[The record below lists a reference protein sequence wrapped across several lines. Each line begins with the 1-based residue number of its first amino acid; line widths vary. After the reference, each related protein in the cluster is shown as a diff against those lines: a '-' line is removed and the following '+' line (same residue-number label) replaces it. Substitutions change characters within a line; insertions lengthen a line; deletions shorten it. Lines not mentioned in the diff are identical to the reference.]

1 VLRHVVKALCHL
13 LLYSW
18 AISFLLLFSCGLQ
31 EMGSWAA
38 SKIAA
43 GMHGQWGL
51 LEPKKKATRA
61 AREIFALA
69 EREIN

>member
-1 VLRHVVKALCHL
+1 
-13 LLYSW
+13 
-18 AISFLLLFSCGLQ
+18 
-31 EMGSWAA
+31 
-38 SKIAA
+38 
-43 GMHGQWGL
+43 MHGQWGL